1 MNRETLMDILKR
13 IQQGDLAPQTGADML
28 KNFLAEDVSFARI
41 DHHRMLRRGLP
52 EVVYGAGK
60 TAEQIAVIAE
70 RLKSGNAPVLITRLS
85 ATQWSELNQK
95 TPWLTY
101 SESARC
107 AWYHNNRPVLPG
119 SIVIC
124 AAGTSDIP
132 VAEEAA
138 ITLETVGYK
147 VSRLTDIG
155 VAGLH
160 RLLSSL
166 SVLQN
171 ADAVIAVA
179 GMEGALPGVI
189 AGIVDCPV
197 IGVPTSVG
205 YGASFSGVS
214 ALLTMLNACSGGL
227 TVVNIDNGF
236 GAAYAAAVILRKLYS
251 SDSGNR
257 REEEQK

>member
-1 MNRETLMDILKR
+1 MNRNSLLDLLRR
-13 IQQGDLAPQTGADML
+13 IQQGDVCPETGADML
-28 KNFLAEDVSFARI
+28 KNFLADDVSFARI

-60 TAEQIAVIAE
+60 TAEQITVIAE
-70 RLKSGNAPVLITRLS
+70 RLKSRNAPVLITRLS
-85 ATQWSELNQK
+85 PGQWSDVNQMIS
-95 TPWLTY
+95 WLTY
-101 SESARC
+101 SEPARC
-107 AWYHNNRPVLPG
+107 AWYHNDRPTLPG
-119 SIVIC
+119 NIVIC

-132 VAEEAA
+132 VAEEAS
-138 ITLETVGYK
+138 ITLETVGHS
-147 VSRLTDIG
+147 VTRLTDIG

-160 RLLSSL
+160 RLLSNISI
-166 SVLQN
+166 LQN

-205 YGASFSGVS
+205 YGAAFGGVS

-236 GAAYAAAVILRKLYS
+236 GAAYAAAVLLRKQYAV
-251 SDSGNR
+251 GR
-257 REEEQK
+257 G